1 MLHSTHHAWKGAA
14 CVFAVVVLGVLGSL
28 KSVPSDSFGVL
39 YNWGVIE
46 EIPMRPGVH
55 LRPPWKRLE
64 TAESTDNLDSVTVC
78 EQERCLTLDAKMERA
93 RDIRYWNHV
102 NMSSAMV
109 QECANNPECPLKR
122 AWLGLNT
129 AANGKRGVFRLGA
142 PATTWKYE
150 STVYEKAIRQAYF
163 CVVANNYAYELQ
175 TNPQAVAELALRVAR
190 KLIRFSDV
198 FILDSFEQEFFT
210 YVGISYSKVLTYAEW
225 SVGGAPES
233 KINQECSL
241 LYTKRR
247 KEKEQRERNVAAASH
262 QGAAAIAP

>member
-1 MLHSTHHAWKGAA
+1 MTMQRSAAWKGATCSLVA
-14 CVFAVVVLGVLGSL
+14 LVLGVLCSV

-46 EIPMRPGVH
+46 EMPMRPGIH

-78 EQERCLTLDAKMERA
+78 EKEACLTLDGKTEPP
-93 RDIRYWNHV
+93 RDVRYWNHV
-102 NMSSAMV
+102 NMSSAVV
-109 QECANNPECPLKR
+109 QECARDQECPLKR

-129 AANGKRGVFRLGA
+129 AANGKRGAFRLGGT
-142 PATTWKYE
+142 ATSWKYE

-175 TNPQAVAELALRVAR
+175 TNPEAVAELALRVAR
-190 KLIRFSDV
+190 RLIRFSDV

-210 YVGISYSKVLTYAEW
+210 YEGIHYSKVLTSAEW
-225 SVGGAPES
+225 SVYGAPES

-241 LYTKRR
+241 LYTRR
-247 KEKEQRERNVAAASH
+247 KQEKAQRERDAEAAKN
-262 QGAAAIAP
+262 QGVAAIAA